1 MRTGDILSGLTIWA
15 FKNFL
20 LRLQTGLAHREL
32 LTTIKLPRL
41 HKPIQYIR
49 YQELY
54 VQIWDFFGRFRTVS
68 DICRDKKTAKLTFC
82 LTVV

>member
-20 LRLQTGLAHREL
+20 LRLQTGLAHRQL
-32 LTTIKLPRL
+32 LLTIKLLRL
-41 HKPIQYIR
+41 HIPIQLIR

-54 VQIWDFFGRFRTVS
+54 VQIWDFFRTVS
-68 DICRDKKTAKLTFC
+68 DSVGQLARQKDG
-82 LTVV
+82 

>member
-20 LRLQTGLAHREL
+20 LRLQTGLAHRQL
-32 LTTIKLPRL
+32 LLTIKLLRL

-54 VQIWDFFGRFRTVS
+54 VQIWDFFGQFRTVS
-68 DICRDKKTAKLTFC
+68 DICRDKKTVKLTFC